1 MTGPVEGHGKRSSRC
16 SLHGLKPLTVAIS
29 SEVAH
34 VVGNLYN
41 FLESSLL
48 TSWSQSDGD
57 SSIIRPGGTEMLLHP
72 TARSV
77 KEVGG
82 EVISPH
88 FPESSQG
95 CLVGNRGSV
104 GGKQLQMSLDR
115 YHSPEQQV
123 SRE

>member
-1 MTGPVEGHGKRSSRC
+1 MEAERGEVTGPVEGHGKRSSRC

-72 TARSV
+72 TAKSV

-82 EVISPH
+82 EE
-88 FPESSQG
+88 FPLTSQRAARAVLWG
-95 CLVGNRGSV
+95 TGGLWEANGS
-104 GGKQLQMSLDR
+104 K
-115 YHSPEQQV
+115 
-123 SRE
+123 